1 MTTTQ
6 GPPYPPSEPA
16 RGSGA
21 GHGSGPGSGNGG
33 PGQERGPLSGNGPGG
48 LGGVSG
54 PAAGTGGAAGGDQSP
69 GYGPGRRIDRG
80 YRPGA
85 GPARGSRPGPGAPDH
100 GFGAE
105 GPGTGQFGPLPV
117 SGGRRGPGPG
127 AGDGREH
134 GHGAGPGQDTGHGH
148 QGHGNGPG
156 DGHGGGPGRG
166 SGGGHGPGPGGGG
179 HGDGPGDVHG
189 PDDNG
194 GHSHGHSHSHG
205 PAAPVSVH
213 LRKIIGAIL
222 IPFAAAVVV
231 GLVVLWPGG
240 APAHERTGVGFDRQ
254 TQEAT
259 VTKVVSVD
267 CKSVN
272 ASGETPTGDT
282 STAEGSSAQQQAT
295 GDCKKAT
302 IRVDTG
308 DDKGR
313 TFTEI
318 VQPDQSRQ
326 LHQDEKVV
334 VAYEPSAPKDLQYS
348 VADVNRRFPM
358 ALLAGIFAL
367 AVVIVGR
374 LRGVMALVALAVSFM
389 VLTFFI
395 LPAVLQGSNPLLVA
409 VIGASAIM
417 LIALYMCHG
426 LSARTSVAV
435 LGTLISLVLIGVLGS
450 LFIGWAALTG
460 NTDDNTGLIHGLY
473 PSIDMS
479 GLLLAGVIIGSLG
492 VLDDVTVTQT
502 SAVWELHEANP
513 TMGWR
518 GLYRAGIRI
527 GRDHIASVVNTLV
540 LAYAGAA
547 LPLLLLF
554 SIAQSSVGAV
564 ANSELVAEEI
574 VRTLVGS
581 IGLVASVPVTT
592 LLAALMVSADRPG
605 MAPLTAGA
613 PAGAGPGTGATAVGA
628 GAAPQAV
635 AARAGKGRR
644 RKH

>member
-1 MTTTQ
+1 MEQ
-6 GPPYPPSEPA
+6 SPYPPSEPP
-16 RGSGA
+16 RGGGSG
-21 GHGSGPGSGNGG
+21 
-33 PGQERGPLSGNGPGG
+33 Q
-48 LGGVSG
+48 
-54 PAAGTGGAAGGDQSP
+54 
-69 GYGPGRRIDRG
+69 
-80 YRPGA
+80 
-85 GPARGSRPGPGAPDH
+85 
-100 GFGAE
+100 
-105 GPGTGQFGPLPV
+105 
-117 SGGRRGPGPG
+117 
-127 AGDGREH
+127 
-134 GHGAGPGQDTGHGH
+134 
-148 QGHGNGPG
+148 G
-156 DGHGGGPGRG
+156 DGHGHDGDRHGHQ
-166 SGGGHGPGPGGGG
+166 HGPG
-179 HGDGPGDVHG
+179 H
-189 PDDNG
+189 

-205 PAAPVSVH
+205 PAAPVSKH
-213 LRKIIGAIL
+213 LRKVIAAIL

-240 APAHERTGVGFDRQ
+240 APPHERTGVGFDRQ
-254 TQEAT
+254 TQQAT
-259 VTKVVSVD
+259 VTKVVEVS

-282 STAEGSSAQQQAT
+282 STAEGNSAQQEAKGT
-295 GDCKKAT
+295 CKKAT
-302 IRVDTG
+302 VRVDTG
-308 DDKGR
+308 NDPGR

-326 LHQDEKVV
+326 LHQGEKVV

-348 VADVNRRFPM
+348 VTDVNRKFPM

-367 AVVIVGR
+367 AVVVVGR
-374 LRGVMALVALAVSFM
+374 MRGVMALVALAVSFM
-389 VLTFFI
+389 VLTLFI
-395 LPAVLQGSNPLLVA
+395 LPAILQGSNPLLVA
-409 VIGASAIM
+409 VVGASAIM

-435 LGTLISLVLIGVLGS
+435 LGTLASLLLIGVLGS
-450 LFIGWAALTG
+450 EFIDWAALTG

-513 TMGWR
+513 AMGWR

-554 SIAQSSVGAV
+554 SIAQSSVGTV
-564 ANSELVAEEI
+564 ANSELVAEEV

-592 LLAALMVSADRPG
+592 ALAALVVSADRPG
-605 MAPLTAGA
+605 PDAAT
-613 PAGAGPGTGATAVGA
+613 PAGAQP
-628 GAAPQAV
+628 AP
-635 AARAGKGRR
+635 ARGGRGRR
-644 RKH
+644 RKR

>member
-1 MTTTQ
+1 M
-6 GPPYPPSEPA
+6 
-16 RGSGA
+16 SGA
-21 GHGSGPGSGNGG
+21 
-33 PGQERGPLSGNGPGG
+33 
-48 LGGVSG
+48 
-54 PAAGTGGAAGGDQSP
+54 
-69 GYGPGRRIDRG
+69 
-80 YRPGA
+80 
-85 GPARGSRPGPGAPDH
+85 
-100 GFGAE
+100 
-105 GPGTGQFGPLPV
+105 
-117 SGGRRGPGPG
+117 RRGPGPG

-134 GHGAGPGQDTGHGH
+134 EHGAGPGQHTDHGH
-148 QGHGNGPG
+148 HGHGNGPG
-156 DGHGGGPGRG
+156 DGHGGGPGGG
-166 SGGGHGPGPGGGG
+166 SGGGHGPGPGGGE
-179 HGDGPGDVHG
+179 HGDGPGDAHG

-194 GHSHGHSHSHG
+194 GQSHGHSHSHG

-240 APAHERTGVGFDRQ
+240 APAHQRTGVGFDRQ

-295 GDCKKAT
+295 GDCKRAT

-395 LPAVLQGSNPLLVA
+395 LPAILQGSNPLLVA

-435 LGTLISLVLIGVLGS
+435 LGTLFSLVLIGVLGS

-605 MAPLTAGA
+605 TAPLTAGA
-613 PAGAGPGTGATAVGA
+613 TTVAGPGTGAATA

>member
-1 MTTTQ
+1 MTTTPQ
-6 GPPYPPSEPA
+6 PPYPPPEPP
-16 RGSGA
+16 R
-21 GHGSGPGSGNGG
+21 GPGSGNGMSHG
-33 PGQERGPLSGNGPGG
+33 RGDGLGGSHGGGTGPGG
-48 LGGVSG
+48 E
-54 PAAGTGGAAGGDQSP
+54 
-69 GYGPGRRIDRG
+69 
-80 YRPGA
+80 
-85 GPARGSRPGPGAPDH
+85 H
-100 GFGAE
+100 GH
-105 GPGTGQFGPLPV
+105 
-117 SGGRRGPGPG
+117 GPG
-127 AGDGREH
+127 AG
-134 GHGAGPGQDTGHGH
+134 A
-148 QGHGNGPG
+148 
-156 DGHGGGPGRG
+156 GGGGR
-166 SGGGHGPGPGGGG
+166 GGGG
-179 HGDGPGDVHG
+179 HGDGHGHG
-189 PDDNG
+189 PDDGHGPGGGHGPGSSG
-194 GHSHGHSHSHG
+194 GHSHSHSHG
-205 PAAPVSVH
+205 PAAPVSRH
-213 LRKIIGAIL
+213 LRKVIAAIL

-231 GLVVLWPGG
+231 GLAVLWPGG
-240 APAHERTGVGFDRQ
+240 APGHERTGVGFDRQ
-254 TQEAT
+254 TQQAT
-259 VTKVVSVD
+259 VTKVTSVS

-282 STAEGSSAQQQAT
+282 STAEGSSAQQQADGT
-295 GDCKKAT
+295 CKRAT

-308 DDKGR
+308 KDKGR

-326 LHQDEKVV
+326 LHEGEKVV

-348 VADVNRRFPM
+348 VTDVNRRLPM

-367 AVVIVGR
+367 AVVVVGR
-374 LRGVMALVALAVSFM
+374 LRGVMALVALAISFM
-389 VLTFFI
+389 ILNFFI
-395 LPAVLQGSNPLLVA
+395 LPAILQGSNPLVVA
-409 VIGASAIM
+409 VVGASAIM
-417 LIALYMCHG
+417 LIALYLCHG

-450 LFIGWAALTG
+450 QFIGWAALTG

-554 SIAQSSVGAV
+554 SIAQSSVGTV

-592 LLAALMVSADRPG
+592 ALAALVVASDRPG
-605 MAPLTAGA
+605 TETVT
-613 PAGAGPGTGATAVGA
+613 PAGATGTEAAGTGARP
-628 GAAPQAV
+628 AP
-635 AARAGKGRR
+635 ARGGKGRR
-644 RKH
+644 RRH

>member
-1 MTTTQ
+1 M
-6 GPPYPPSEPA
+6 
-16 RGSGA
+16 
-21 GHGSGPGSGNGG
+21 
-33 PGQERGPLSGNGPGG
+33 
-48 LGGVSG
+48 
-54 PAAGTGGAAGGDQSP
+54 
-69 GYGPGRRIDRG
+69 
-80 YRPGA
+80 
-85 GPARGSRPGPGAPDH
+85 
-100 GFGAE
+100 
-105 GPGTGQFGPLPV
+105 
-117 SGGRRGPGPG
+117 
-127 AGDGREH
+127 
-134 GHGAGPGQDTGHGH
+134 
-148 QGHGNGPG
+148 
-156 DGHGGGPGRG
+156 
-166 SGGGHGPGPGGGG
+166 
-179 HGDGPGDVHG
+179 
-189 PDDNG
+189 
-194 GHSHGHSHSHG
+194 
-205 PAAPVSVH
+205 
-213 LRKIIGAIL
+213 
-222 IPFAAAVVV
+222 VV
-231 GLVVLWPGG
+231 GLAVLWPGG
-240 APAHERTGVGFDRQ
+240 APPHERTGVGFDRQ
-254 TQEAT
+254 TQAAT
-259 VTKVVSVD
+259 VTKVVELS
-267 CKSVN
+267 CKDVN
-272 ASGETPTGDT
+272 ASGAPPTGDT
-282 STAEGSSAQQQAT
+282 STAEGSSAVQQDSGT
-295 GDCKKAT
+295 CKKAT

-308 DDKGR
+308 KDKGR

-326 LHQDEKVV
+326 LHEGQEVV

-348 VADVNRRFPM
+348 VTDVNRKFPM

-367 AVVIVGR
+367 AVVLVGR
-374 LRGVMALVALAVSFM
+374 MRGVMALVALAISFL

-395 LPAVLQGSNPLLVA
+395 LPAILQGSNPLVVA
-409 VIGASAIM
+409 VVGASAIM

-435 LGTLISLVLIGVLGS
+435 LGTLLSLLLIGLLGS
-450 LFIGWAALTG
+450 GFIDWAALTG

-554 SIAQSSVGAV
+554 SIAQSGVGTV

-592 LLAALMVSADRPG
+592 ALAALVVSADRPANG
-605 MAPLTAGA
+605 RVQGGA
-613 PAGAGPGTGATAVGA
+613 QPVPSGATPASTGTQP
-628 GAAPQAV
+628 APG
-635 AARAGKGRR
+635 RGGRGRR
-644 RKH
+644 RKR

>member
-1 MTTTQ
+1 MTTTRYPS
-6 GPPYPPSEPA
+6 PPPPSEPPYGHGPGD
-16 RGSGA
+16 RYSHGPGNGHDPGEGPEGGHGGGH
-21 GHGSGPGSGNGG
+21 GHGSGGG
-33 PGQERGPLSGNGPGG
+33 
-48 LGGVSG
+48 
-54 PAAGTGGAAGGDQSP
+54 
-69 GYGPGRRIDRG
+69 
-80 YRPGA
+80 
-85 GPARGSRPGPGAPDH
+85 
-100 GFGAE
+100 
-105 GPGTGQFGPLPV
+105 
-117 SGGRRGPGPG
+117 
-127 AGDGREH
+127 
-134 GHGAGPGQDTGHGH
+134 
-148 QGHGNGPG
+148 
-156 DGHGGGPGRG
+156 
-166 SGGGHGPGPGGGG
+166 
-179 HGDGPGDVHG
+179 
-189 PDDNG
+189 
-194 GHSHGHSHSHG
+194 HGHSHSHG
-205 PAAPVSVH
+205 PAAPVSRH
-213 LRKIIGAIL
+213 LRRVIAAIL
-222 IPFAAAVVV
+222 IPFTVAVVV
-231 GLVVLWPGG
+231 GLAVLWPGG
-240 APAHERTGVGFDRQ
+240 VPSHKRTGVGFDRQ
-254 TQEAT
+254 TQQAT
-259 VTKVVSVD
+259 VTQVVEVD

-282 STAEGSSAQQQAT
+282 STAEGSSAQQQST
-295 GDCKKAT
+295 GSCKKAT

-308 DDKGR
+308 KDKGR

-326 LHQDEKVV
+326 LHQGEKVV
-334 VAYEPSAPKDLQYS
+334 AAYEPSAPKDLQYS
-348 VADVNRRFPM
+348 VTDVNRKFPM
-358 ALLAGIFAL
+358 ALLAGIFAV

-374 LRGVMALVALAVSFM
+374 MRGVMALIALAVSFL
-389 VLTFFI
+389 VLSLFI
-395 LPAVLQGSNPLLVA
+395 LPAILQGSNPLLVA
-409 VIGASAIM
+409 VVGASAIM

-435 LGTLISLVLIGVLGS
+435 LGTLISLSLIGVLGS

-513 TMGWR
+513 SMGWR

-554 SIAQSSVGAV
+554 SIAQSSVVTV
-564 ANSELVAEEI
+564 ADSELVAEEI

-592 LLAALMVSADRPG
+592 LLAAVVVSADRP
-605 MAPLTAGA
+605 ATPAVPAAA
-613 PAGAGPGTGATAVGA
+613 PARSG
-628 GAAPQAV
+628 
-635 AARAGKGRR
+635 RGRR

>member
-1 MTTTQ
+1 MTTTHQ
-6 GPPYPPSEPA
+6 PPFPPPEPP
-16 RGSGA
+16 RR
-21 GHGSGPGSGNGG
+21 PGSGNG
-33 PGQERGPLSGNGPGG
+33 PGNRP
-48 LGGVSG
+48 G
-54 PAAGTGGAAGGDQSP
+54 PADGQGD
-69 GYGPGRRIDRG
+69 GYGPG
-80 YRPGA
+80 A
-85 GPARGSRPGPGAPDH
+85 GSGDWPEQGN
-100 GFGAE
+100 
-105 GPGTGQFGPLPV
+105 GTGDWFGQEPG
-117 SGGRRGPGPG
+117 SGGRFEQGTGSG
-127 AGDGREH
+127 GHGHDAGGEH
-134 GHGAGPGQDTGHGH
+134 GHGHGP
-148 QGHGNGPG
+148 
-156 DGHGGGPGRG
+156 G
-166 SGGGHGPGPGGGG
+166 SGGGGTGGGG
-179 HGDGPGDVHG
+179 
-189 PDDNG
+189 G
-194 GHSHGHSHSHG
+194 GGGHGHSHSHG
-205 PAAPVSVH
+205 PAAPVSKH
-213 LRKIIGAIL
+213 LRKVIAAIL
-222 IPFAAAVVV
+222 IPFGVAVIV

-240 APAHERTGVGFDRQ
+240 APGHERTGVGFDRQ
-254 TQEAT
+254 TQQAT
-259 VTKVVSVD
+259 VTKVVSVS

-282 STAEGSSAQQQAT
+282 STAEGSSAQQQAD

-326 LHQDEKVV
+326 LDQGEKVV

-348 VADVNRRFPM
+348 VTDVNRRLPM

-367 AVVIVGR
+367 AVVVVGR
-374 LRGVMALVALAVSFM
+374 LRGVMALVALAISFM
-389 VLTFFI
+389 ILNFFI
-395 LPAVLQGSNPLLVA
+395 LPAILQGSNPLVVA
-409 VIGASAIM
+409 VVGASAIM
-417 LIALYMCHG
+417 LIALYLCHG

-435 LGTLISLVLIGVLGS
+435 LGTLISLLLIGVLGS
-450 LFIGWAALTG
+450 LFIDWAALTG

-513 TMGWR
+513 SMGWR
-518 GLYRAGIRI
+518 DLYRAGIRI

-554 SIAQSSVGAV
+554 SIAQSSVGTV

-592 LLAALMVSADRPG
+592 ALAALVVAADRP
-605 MAPLTAGA
+605 APTGSGTAPVGGRPA
-613 PAGAGPGTGATAVGA
+613 PAGAQSMSAGTQPT
-628 GAAPQAV
+628 
-635 AARAGKGRR
+635 AARGGHGRR
-644 RKH
+644 RKR

>member
-1 MTTTQ
+1 MTTPQ
-6 GPPYPPSEPA
+6 HPPFPPRRPRPGPDAEEGDSRAVGRVPFGAHGA
-16 RGSGA
+16 RDGRHDADHGHDGGDDVHGPVGGHGAGSGHGEGGGHGA
-21 GHGSGPGSGNGG
+21 GHGHGTDGGHGS
-33 PGQERGPLSGNGPGG
+33 
-48 LGGVSG
+48 
-54 PAAGTGGAAGGDQSP
+54 
-69 GYGPGRRIDRG
+69 
-80 YRPGA
+80 
-85 GPARGSRPGPGAPDH
+85 
-100 GFGAE
+100 
-105 GPGTGQFGPLPV
+105 
-117 SGGRRGPGPG
+117 
-127 AGDGREH
+127 DG
-134 GHGAGPGQDTGHGH
+134 GHGAGGGHGH
-148 QGHGNGPG
+148 
-156 DGHGGGPGRG
+156 
-166 SGGGHGPGPGGGG
+166 
-179 HGDGPGDVHG
+179 
-189 PDDNG
+189 
-194 GHSHGHSHSHG
+194 SHAHSHG
-205 PAAPVSVH
+205 PAAPVSRH
-213 LRKIIGAIL
+213 LRKVIAAVL

-231 GLVVLWPGG
+231 GLAVLWPSG
-240 APAHERTGVGFDRQ
+240 APPHERTGVGFDRQ
-254 TQEAT
+254 TQQAT
-259 VTKVVSVD
+259 VTKVVELS
-267 CKSVN
+267 CQSVN
-272 ASGETPTGDT
+272 GSGATPTGDT
-282 STAEGSSAQQQAT
+282 STAEGSSAVQQAN
-295 GDCKKAT
+295 GDCKRAT

-308 DDKGR
+308 EGKGR

-326 LHQDEKVV
+326 LHQGQKVV

-348 VADVNRRFPM
+348 VTDINRRLPL

-367 AVVIVGR
+367 AVVVVGR
-374 LRGVMALVALAVSFM
+374 LRGLMALVSLAISF
-389 VLTFFI
+389 LLLNFFI
-395 LPAVLQGSNPLLVA
+395 LPAILQGSNPLVVA
-409 VIGASAIM
+409 VIGSSAIM
-417 LIALYMCHG
+417 LIALYLCHG

-435 LGTLISLVLIGVLGS
+435 LGTLISLLLIGVLGS

-554 SIAQSSVGAV
+554 SIAQSGVGTV

-592 LLAALMVSADRPG
+592 ALAALVVSADRPT
-605 MAPLTAGA
+605 AREARTAGRTSGPVLSA
-613 PAGAGPGTGATAVGA
+613 PARGG
-628 GAAPQAV
+628 
-635 AARAGKGRR
+635 RGRR
-644 RKH
+644 RKR